1 MRRRHESD
9 RLHRRPGRDQEDTHL
24 PGGQSPVSQTRH
36 VAREPGAATGAFVRL
51 TPGKP
56 IVQLNRLRR
65 CCKRQDIG
73 WPVGRDRPESG
84 AGEADYSAMMTELR
98 KNS

>member
-1 MRRRHESD
+1 MTWAQ
-9 RLHRRPGRDQEDTHL
+9 RLKRVFNIDIVTCRECGGAMEVIACIRPGRDQEDTHL
-24 PGGQSPVSQTRH
+24 PGGQSPDSQTRA

-65 CCKRQDIG
+65 
-73 WPVGRDRPESG
+73 
-84 AGEADYSAMMTELR
+84 
-98 KNS
+98 